1 MELTKEI
8 KLKVFA
14 QYLGQQIRL
23 TEGLDRKLIAVGGID
38 DEPYITMRLGKA
50 GAGQFVHSE
59 LLQGSSEKLI
69 LKQLSDITDEHAID
83 CINILLG
90 TKDSMY
96 EDWDGN
102 IQRRWLVQIKHELRD
117 NLGSTMRI
125 AGFKSVY
132 SLTQY
137 LQSKGYD
144 IPNYFLEGK
153 TLTECGMAVEQ

>member
-1 MELTKEI
+1 MEITNEI
-8 KLKVFA
+8 KAKVFA
-14 QYLGQQIRL
+14 QYLGQKVTR
-23 TEGLDRKLIAVGGID
+23 GGIMSIDLLYACKNAAWD
-38 DEPYITMRLGKA
+38 DYNSITLRLKPLTA
-50 GAGQFVHSE
+50 
-59 LLQGSSEKLI
+59 
-69 LKQLSDITDEHAID
+69 ITDEDAIE

-90 TKDSMY
+90 TKGSMY
-96 EDWDGN
+96 QDWEES
-102 IQRRWLVQIKHELRD
+102 IQKRWLVQIKHELRD

-153 TLTECGMAVEQ
+153 TLIECGMAIEQEN